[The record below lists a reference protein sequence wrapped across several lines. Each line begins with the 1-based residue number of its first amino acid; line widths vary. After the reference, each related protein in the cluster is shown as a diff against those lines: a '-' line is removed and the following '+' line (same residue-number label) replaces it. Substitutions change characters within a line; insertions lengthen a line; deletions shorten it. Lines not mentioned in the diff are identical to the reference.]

1 MSVQTFD
8 QTPEQLA
15 ATILVTEAASD
26 HLRVH
31 LAQKGKQG
39 VRLSLK
45 EAGCTG
51 FKYQIDEV
59 DEAQPGDIE
68 VPTAKGVRV
77 FVDPLRVAAFKG
89 LQIDYVQQGLNKQL
103 LMINPN
109 IKDECGCG
117 ESFSID

>member
-8 QTPEQLA
+8 QTPEQLVASIAITPA
-15 ATILVTEAASD
+15 ALE
-26 HLRVH
+26 HLRGH
-31 LAQKGKQG
+31 LQRKAKKA

-59 DEAQPGDIE
+59 DTPLSSDLVLTPAEGVE
-68 VPTAKGVRV
+68 VY
-77 FVDPLRVAAFKG
+77 VDAAHAAAFKG

-103 LMINPN
+103 MLNNPN

-117 ESFSID
+117 ESFSV